1 MLWELHVKNL
11 AVIDDLRLEFGEGLT
26 VLSGDEDGGGSL
38 LVGALC
44 LLTGER

>member
-26 VLSGDEDGGGSL
+26 ALSGDGGAGKSL
-38 LVGALC
+38 LVDALSSYH
-44 LLTGER
+44 LR